1 MAGLP
6 TSTKYHRQISWDG
19 CHCHGSVPGVSY
31 NMNYADEIKNTLSAI
46 QVAEF
51 YGLTPNRAGYICCL
65 WHNEKTGSLKL
76 YEGNRGFYCFGCG
89 KNGSCIDIVMQLF
102 GLNFLDACKKINE
115 DFRLGLPIGQK
126 LDRRKRLA
134 MAEADFR
141 RKTERKLYEAGLAE
155 LDREYDKAFRIWQ
168 IYDTWAREFKP
179 TSNRIYPL
187 YVEAVKNI
195 DKAAYE
201 VDQAEEAREEYVR
214 QHNSAG
220 TKLHG
225 G

>member
-1 MAGLP
+1 M
-6 TSTKYHRQISWDG
+6 D
-19 CHCHGSVPGVSY
+19 
-31 NMNYADEIKNTLSAI
+31 YANEIKNTLSAI

-102 GLNFLDACKKINE
+102 GLNFKDAVVKINE

-126 LDRRKRLA
+126 LDRRKRLE

-141 RKTERKLYEAGLAE
+141 RKQHRKLYEAGLAMLE
-155 LDREYDKAFRIWQ
+155 KECDRAFRVWQ
-168 IYDTWAREFKP
+168 IYDTWARDFKP
-179 TSNRIYPL
+179 SNETEINPL
-187 YVEAVKNI
+187 YTEAVKNI
-195 DKAAYE
+195 DYAAYRL
-201 VDQAEEAREEYVR
+201 DKAEGERDKYVR
-214 QHNSAG
+214 QHHSSG
-220 TKLHG
+220 S
-225 G
+225 

>member
-1 MAGLP
+1 MTTA
-6 TSTKYHRQISWDG
+6 
-19 CHCHGSVPGVSY
+19 
-31 NMNYADEIKNTLSAI
+31 
-46 QVAEF
+46 AEF
-51 YGLTPNRAGYICCL
+51 YGFHANRSGYICCPFHGERTPSCKIYDGTGG
-65 WHNEKTGSLKL
+65 WH
-76 YEGNRGFYCFGCG
+76 CFGCG
-89 KNGSCIDIVMQLF
+89 EGGSVIDFVEKYF
-102 GLNFLDACKKINE
+102 GLTFLDACKKINE
-115 DFRLGLPIGQK
+115 DFRLGLPIGEK

-179 TSNRIYPL
+179 TSLEINPL

-195 DKAAYE
+195 DKAAYD